1 MASMRDIKRRR
12 ESIQSTSQITKAM
25 KLVSTVKLQ
34 KAKGHAEETKP
45 YFQKMYETV
54 SGMLA
59 RSGGAEGPY
68 QKEEKEGPKKKGVI
82 VITSNR
88 GLAGGYNSNVVKL
101 VTQGDFD
108 KENTVIFPVGRKGLE
123 SLRRYG
129 YSCQGD
135 YSEVMNKPLFGD
147 AVSIGK
153 TVTGALES
161 GEIDELYLAYTV
173 FKNTVTQIPTLIKI
187 LPFGEDDAQNDAAQD
202 AAAASQSAPTPQS
215 APASQSVSAS
225 HSVPQEKQGPVA
237 LMNYEPEE
245 EETLGYIIPLYVNSL
260 IFGALVEAVAS
271 ENGARMQAMDSAT
284 SNAEEMIGTLGLQY
298 NRARQAAITQE
309 LTEIVAGAAAIS

>member
-1 MASMRDIKRRR
+1 MASMRDIKRRK

-45 YFQKMYETV
+45 YFDKMYETV

-59 RSGGAEGPY
+59 RSGGSASNPY
-68 QKEEKEGPKKKGVI
+68 IRGEKGNGPKKKGVI
-82 VITSNR
+82 VISSNR

-101 VTQGDFD
+101 ITQGDFD
-108 KENTVIFPVGRKGLE
+108 TENTVIYPVGRKGLE
-123 SLRRYG
+123 NLSRLG
-129 YSCQGD
+129 YKCEGD

-147 AVSIGK
+147 AVAIGK
-153 TVTGALES
+153 TVTSALES
-161 GEIDELYLAYTV
+161 GEIDEVYLAYTV

-187 LPFGEDDAQNDAAQD
+187 LPFDEEDLTSREERESSNGKKGA
-202 AAAASQSAPTPQS
+202 
-215 APASQSVSAS
+215 
-225 HSVPQEKQGPVA
+225 VA

-245 EETLGYIIPLYVNSL
+245 EETLKVIIPLYMNSL

-309 LTEIVAGAAAIS
+309 LTEIVAGASAIS